1 MATDT
6 DIFQDIQTF
15 KQAFAE
21 VKELEKKV
29 EAYEVALTVGSL
41 NVVVGHCGIEY
52 ESRSEIYEIYGL
64 LSFNLKKAM
73 NRLYEAS
80 SKLPHDTSLSMLV
93 KELKDLNA
101 AVAAVDVQAAQTSE
115 RLLVRDHD
123 TGLIYDMGDITEKD
137 RKVPGCI
144 FTDAP
149 WNVQIASR
157 KPTATPSSEY
167 TPGGAAEK
175 MPGGGLGNFDREGGL
190 DFSDLYPIRN
200 PEYESGALT
209 GNIDNFM
216 PWHVAVDDTTFH
228 AEITIPVKVFFCQN
242 VSDVADEDP
251 DISVGVAYKASGGH
265 LYVAATYESG
275 EFLSALD
282 DVLVKAEKLQA
293 LPEYQT
299 AYEHWK
305 TRAKAY
311 RRGVVDAR
319 RAA

>member
-1 MATDT
+1 MAT
-6 DIFQDIQTF
+6 IQDIETFRQTI
-15 KQAFAE
+15 AE
-21 VKELEKKV
+21 VKELQEKV
-29 EAYEVALTVGSL
+29 EAYEVAIKADSL
-41 NVVVGHCGIEY
+41 HVAVGHSGIAY
-52 ESRSEIYEIYGL
+52 QSRHEIYEIYGL
-64 LSFNLKKAM
+64 LSFKLKEAQDRLSDASAKA
-73 NRLYEAS
+73 LA
-80 SKLPHDTSLSMLV
+80 
-93 KELKDLNA
+93 KEWNA
-101 AVAAVDVQAAQTSE
+101 AVRTNKRTNATIIRN
-115 RLLVRDHD
+115 RLEVIAEQIVAGDSQKA
-123 TGLIYDMGDITEKD
+123 IYRFMRAYSDIWDLETALMEEEK
-137 RKVPGCI
+137 
-144 FTDAP
+144 TA
-149 WNVQIASR
+149 
-157 KPTATPSSEY
+157 ATPPSENA
-167 TPGGAAEK
+167 PRGAAEK
-175 MPGGGLGNFDREGGL
+175 MPGGGSGNFDREGGL